1 MADERSGGSQNAT
14 WTSSTTMA
22 DAMEVDSEPPAPTRR
37 IIKNGAS
44 ARPLSLYSY
53 QQLQQRPAQ
62 ESAHSTAT
70 LPSKSSRTIKRIPS
84 AFRSVSDTHQT
95 QTPVESAPP
104 PAAAAVDPTRALMSA
119 IDFGAYDGG
128 LEAENMTRGEVVSG
142 VAADSLALNS
152 SYSRPAAEQWRL
164 SSFEMGRP
172 LGKGQFGRVYLV
184 RTRTQPKGYILALK
198 TIYKSEVI
206 AAGLEKQVRREIEI
220 QSNLRHPNVLRLYGY
235 FHDEKRLFLMLEFAA
250 NGELYRQLA
259 KKGRFGEKR
268 ASRYIAQVAD
278 ALQYLHTKRIIHRD
292 IKPENLLLGI
302 DGEIKIG
309 DFGWSVHAPSNRRT
323 TMCGTLD
330 YLAPE
335 LVRGRPYS
343 NYVDIWA
350 LGVLCYEFVCGVAP
364 FEDPSGQKGTF
375 IRIARVDLRFP
386 EGISEEVKD
395 LISRLLQY
403 VPEDRL
409 SFADVLRH
417 PWILKYKAKA

>member
-1 MADERSGGSQNAT
+1 MPRKEQT
-14 WTSSTTMA
+14 
-22 DAMEVDSEPPAPTRR
+22 
-37 IIKNGAS
+37 

-53 QQLQQRPAQ
+53 SRAQQEADAQ
-62 ESAHSTAT
+62 PLRT
-70 LPSKSSRTIKRIPS
+70 PPSRTIKRTSSSLSSKIEAKELQVKPQSQPAPQTS
-84 AFRSVSDTHQT
+84 ATSTK
-95 QTPVESAPP
+95 
-104 PAAAAVDPTRALMSA
+104 ALMST
-119 IDFGAYDGG
+119 IDLGTYDGG
-128 LEAENMTRGEVVSG
+128 LEAENMIRGQVVSG
-142 VAADSLALNS
+142 EAADSLALNS
-152 SYSRPAAEQWRL
+152 SYSRPLREQWKL
-164 SSFEMGRP
+164 SSFELGRP

-184 RTRTQPKGYILALK
+184 RTRTQPRGYILALK

-206 AAGLEKQVRREIEI
+206 AAGLELQVRREIEI

-278 ALQYLHTKRIIHRD
+278 ALRYLHSKRIIHRD

-330 YLAPE
+330 YLPPE
-335 LVRGRPYS
+335 MVQGRPH
-343 NYVDIWA
+343 NNMVDNWA
-350 LGVLCYEFVCGVAP
+350 IGVLAYEFVCGFAP
-364 FEDPSGQKGTF
+364 FEDQSGKHGTF
-375 IRIARVDLRFP
+375 MRIARVDLRFP
-386 EGISEEVKD
+386 SDISAEVID

-403 VPEDRL
+403 VPESRI
-409 SFADVLRH
+409 SFDEVLQH
-417 PWILKYKAKA
+417 PWIQKYTPRE